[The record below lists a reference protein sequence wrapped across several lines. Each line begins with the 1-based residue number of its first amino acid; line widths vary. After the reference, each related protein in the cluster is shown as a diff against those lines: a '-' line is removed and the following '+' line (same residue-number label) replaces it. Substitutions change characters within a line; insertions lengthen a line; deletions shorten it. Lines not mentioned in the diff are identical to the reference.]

1 MDGLTIMIFVCIIA
15 LTFSFVK
22 AIQLIT
28 IEIIEDIEERR
39 RAWRRRK
46 RVPTRVHSR
55 KIDRN
60 VARVQMKKA
69 GVHRPNKRIAYN
81 WRLYSEQ

>member
-1 MDGLTIMIFVCIIA
+1 MAKT
-15 LTFSFVK
+15 
-22 AIQLIT
+22 
-28 IEIIEDIEERR
+28 
-39 RAWRRRK
+39 K

-69 GVHRPNKRIAYN
+69 GFHRPNKKLKNN
-81 WRLYSEQ
+81 WLMYSK